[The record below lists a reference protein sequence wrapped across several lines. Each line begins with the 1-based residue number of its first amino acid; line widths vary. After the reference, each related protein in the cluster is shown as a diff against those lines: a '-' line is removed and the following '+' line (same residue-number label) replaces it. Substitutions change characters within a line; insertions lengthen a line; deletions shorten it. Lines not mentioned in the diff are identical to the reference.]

1 LRRPWFQGREA
12 QRAESCDQEAF
23 KIDGP
28 AIIDAVAVANEL
40 PNLPHIALE
49 TVGRY
54 AMAKLKEAVLA
65 VTGS

>member
-1 LRRPWFQGREA
+1 LDERHRHDRHQSRLQRTHALRP
-12 QRAESCDQEAF
+12 
-23 KIDGP
+23 
-28 AIIDAVAVANEL
+28 VADANEL